1 MLNGSRQSQRTC
13 RRGPLALC
21 GGSHGCCTHSGGSTG
36 PAGGRT
42 NSPSGEN
49 TSYLSGGKANSKV
62 WGRYQCHCASD
73 THIGGFHVAS
83 SQAGNYV
90 THWRVSWLGQK
101 KSVCYIICVRTLLFT
116 TVPFLIK
123 LLFPP
128 PTTIRPRKFVI
139 QGHVTANAHS
149 YVNYS

>member
-21 GGSHGCCTHSGGSTG
+21 GRSHGCCTHSGGRTG

-49 TSYLSGGKANSKV
+49 TSYLSGGESKLYKV

-83 SQAGNYV
+83 SHARNYV

-101 KSVCYIICVRTLLFT
+101 KSVCYTICVRTLLFT
-116 TVPFLIK
+116 TVPLLIN
-123 LLFPP
+123 LLFPSP
-128 PTTIRPRKFVI
+128 PHFYSSLQICFTRSCYRKCAFI
-139 QGHVTANAHS
+139 C
-149 YVNYS
+149 

>member
-21 GGSHGCCTHSGGSTG
+21 GGWHGCCTHSGGRTG

-83 SQAGNYV
+83 SQARNYV
-90 THWRVSWLGQK
+90 ITPTRLLIGPKEIGVLHRMCPYSPVHNS
-101 KSVCYIICVRTLLFT
+101 SVFNQCLIPPHCCSSLQMCFTRSCYRKCTFIC
-116 TVPFLIK
+116 
-123 LLFPP
+123 
-128 PTTIRPRKFVI
+128 
-139 QGHVTANAHS
+139 
-149 YVNYS
+149 